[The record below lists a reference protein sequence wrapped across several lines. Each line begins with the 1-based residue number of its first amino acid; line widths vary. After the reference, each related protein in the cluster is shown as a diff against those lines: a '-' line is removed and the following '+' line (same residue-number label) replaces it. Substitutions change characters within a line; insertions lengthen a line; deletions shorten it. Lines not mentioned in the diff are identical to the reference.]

1 MFDAKFAEA
10 GNDIATAE
18 IPNGKIKKIIANS
31 FDLGML
37 YGKVRFQFEEGT
49 ETTIYDK
56 GCNRGFE

>member
-10 GNDIATAE
+10 GNDIATAD

-37 YGKVRFQFEEGT
+37 YGKVRFQF
-49 ETTIYDK
+49 
-56 GCNRGFE
+56 